1 MYAFPSPSPREVL
14 KEGRPTGWVG
24 CRERSTFSLMYYLG
38 RYQQLLPLLCS
49 GATSGPGPL
58 FLHSWS
64 FLQPL
69 PPQPCC
75 EVAPQ
80 GKQDPCRLSVWT
92 GGRELQCISHCQ
104 RPGLLLM
111 CCWGRSQQRL
121 PPPHPGSARDQAAS
135 AFHGWAF
142 FPVHV
147 LCCSSYG
154 GEWQLHGVAGTIII
168 SVCVAKTLRHCWF
181 LLTSIISYSL
191 LPGIKW
197 NRQIPTKCFT

>member
-58 FLHSWS
+58 FLRSWS
-64 FLQPL
+64 LLRPL

-92 GGRELQCISHCQ
+92 GGSELLCISHCQ

-111 CCWGRSQQRL
+111 CCWSKSQQRL
-121 PPPHPGSARDQAAS
+121 PPPHPGSALGSGCLCVPQLSFLSSPRA
-135 AFHGWAF
+135 
-142 FPVHV
+142 V
-147 LCCSSYG
+147 LF
-154 GEWQLHGVAGTIII
+154 QLWWRMATPWDCRNHHYFCLCGKNL
-168 SVCVAKTLRHCWF
+168 KTL
-181 LLTSIISYSL
+181 LISTNFHNQLFPS
-191 LPGIKW
+191 PW
-197 NRQIPTKCFT
+197 NKMKSSNTY